1 MLKML
6 AVVLGLVSLGHLIN
20 ADHVATGTYYQTTAG
35 TCDIS
40 LRACGLIDKSTDET
54 VYIKVNGVTYLS
66 TNYSINSDT
75 GFNFFTLHPSTCKAS
90 DYKHFD
96 TFLDPDASNNLANYI
111 NGLADGT
118 TIVCVSSFDVENKL
132 QDTAKNALKSIGVD
146 VSTIE
151 YCGKVLFHA
160 VKGKPEKTVMKLGKS
175 STDCIQLDENALA
188 VTAAV
193 DVDVDVDTATCN
205 VCKNGGSLRVNAA
218 RDGFKC
224 QCTKKFIGLHCGKI
238 NPAFTA

>member
-6 AVVLGLVSLGHLIN
+6 AVVLGLVSLVHVIN
-20 ADHVATGTYYQTTAG
+20 ADHVATGTYYRTTGG

-40 LRACGLIDKSTDET
+40 LRACGLYDTSTDET

-66 TNYSINSDT
+66 TNYSIQANR
-75 GFNFFTLHPSTCKAS
+75 GFNCFTLDPSTCKAS
-90 DYKHFD
+90 GYKHFD
-96 TFLDPDASNNLANYI
+96 TPVDPKESDKLANYI

-118 TIVCVSSFDVENKL
+118 TILCVSSEDVERSI
-132 QDTAKNALKSIGVD
+132 QDTAKNALKALGVD
-146 VSTIE
+146 ISTIARHD
-151 YCGKVLFHA
+151 KVLFRA
-160 VKGKPEKTVMKLGKS
+160 VKGKPEKAVMKLGS
-175 STDCIQLDENALA
+175 EGTDCVQLDEKALA
-188 VTAAV
+188 VTAA
-193 DVDVDVDTATCN
+193 VDVDVDTATCN

-224 QCTKKFIGLHCGKI
+224 QCTKKYIGLYCRKI